1 MKREIEILLKRA
13 EGFVKD
19 ALEDLKRDDYDLAMF
34 HVEQAC
40 QLIVKAKLLDL
51 TGYFEKTHSLRKLLG
66 DLSSVLKKEE
76 IEKFV
81 NENWNTLR
89 NLEFAYIA
97 SRYLPEEF
105 KRDEV
110 EEALRVYKKLWEIL
124 WSS

>member
-89 NLEFAYIA
+89 NLEFAYIT

>member
-89 NLEFAYIA
+89 NLEFAYIT

-110 EEALRVYKKLWEIL
+110 EEALRVYKKLWEML